1 MFLFF
6 QSSQSH
12 EFYLKKW
19 SIDWDVPIFSIDY
32 SLAPEAPYPRALE
45 ETIYAYC
52 WMIQNLSL
60 LGSNGSRII
69 LGGNSAGANLAVGLV
84 RFCIE
89 NSLPKPDTI
98 FLAYPSLLCRM
109 FPSPSRLLTLLDPL
123 VVFPY
128 LLRCLNA
135 YSDPCY
141 SDTLPRS
148 FAQELEASLALQ
160 MNTDPYLSPLLT
172 SEEILAQFPATVLL
186 VSDMDPCLDETVAF
200 CNRLIRAG
208 VTEVELEVIEGLPHG
223 FFSYSGMSIECHEA
237 LDEATKRLQ
246 AFLGLNI

>member
-1 MFLFF
+1 M
-6 QSSQSH
+6 
-12 EFYLKKW
+12 KKW

-45 ETIYAYC
+45 EVIYAYC
-52 WMIQNLSL
+52 WMTLNFGL
-60 LGSNGSRII
+60 LGSNGKRVIV
-69 LGGNSAGANLAVGLV
+69 GGNSAGANLAVGLI

-89 NSLPKPDTI
+89 NSLPQPETI

-123 VVFPY
+123 VVFPF

-135 YSDPCY
+135 YSDPDY
-141 SDTLPRS
+141 KSSLPRS
-148 FAQELEASLALQ
+148 FADEVEASLTLQ
-160 MNTDPYLSPLLT
+160 GNTDAYLSPLLT
-172 SEEILAQFPATVLL
+172 SEEILSQFPATVLL

-208 VTEVELEVIEGLPHG
+208 VPRVQLEIIEGLPHG
-223 FFSYSGMSIECHEA
+223 FFSYSGMSSECHEA
-237 LDEATKRLQ
+237 LNEATKRLQ
-246 AFLGLNI
+246 VFLGLNI